1 MAFIRTK
8 QVEGREY
15 RQLVENYREDGK
27 HRQRVLA
34 HLGKHETLEEAI
46 EALQNRLER
55 LEPQRDEQHT
65 EAEEYRQ
72 GILRH
77 FSAPLEKHH
86 GGSIPT
92 WEAVWIKGGRLPYY
106 LSHHLSGGEA
116 EYRRD
121 FAEATTF
128 RSHSGYEVFESWVRW
143 AERHQ
148 EKAQALQTKIDRLH
162 HRLEKLRA
170 VVTRLEADGAT
181 APSNSHHTS

>member
-1 MAFIRTK
+1 MAFVRTK
-8 QVEGREY
+8 RVGEREY
-15 RQLVENYREDGK
+15 RQLVENYREDGR

-55 LEPQRDEQHT
+55 LEPQRAEHHT

-86 GGSIPT
+86 GGSIPI

-106 LSHHLSGGEA
+106 LSHHLSGEEA

-121 FAEATTF
+121 FDEATTF
-128 RSHSGYEVFESWVRW
+128 RSYSGYEFFESWVRW
-143 AERHQ
+143 TERHQ
-148 EKAQALQTKIDRLH
+148 EKAQALQTKIDKLR

-170 VVTRLEADGAT
+170 VVTTLEEGRDDPVA
-181 APSNSHHTS
+181 NSHHSM